1 MMKTLN
7 KKKHDLDVEW
17 SQKKIEEKKSRL
29 FEHKKYS
36 LSLSCVCVC
45 ARLCVC
51 VCVCGVCARVC
62 VCACACVC
70 VCVFCACVKRV
81 FVRARL
87 FLAPMTESL
96 YYSQ

>member
-1 MMKTLN
+1 MMMKTLN

-45 ARLCVC
+45 AFFGRYSSFEKKHHR
-51 VCVCGVCARVC
+51 ATRVRIQGPTTK
-62 VCACACVC
+62 VAA
-70 VCVFCACVKRV
+70 AT
-81 FVRARL
+81 RAV
-87 FLAPMTESL
+87 PP
-96 YYSQ
+96 